1 MRSMLKET
9 GQISIPDYNHEQ
21 LEWNPTPP
29 KSMKSFYDTFLKWR
43 KDAGMK
49 NRIAEDLQE
58 MMKEAGLTSIE
69 VINSNEHYDKK
80 REDFKSKVGIWS
92 KVAGSIQMVD
102 EGYLDNEL
110 RLKALSDYNNWVE
123 NKAISMTMKLN
134 EVRGKI
140 KPDTNN
146 V

>member
-1 MRSMLKET
+1 MLKET
-9 GQISIPDYNHEQ
+9 GQISILDYNHEQ

-29 KSMKSFYDTFLKWR
+29 KSMKSFYDKFLKWR

-110 RLKALSDYNNWVE
+110 RLKAISDYNNWVE

-140 KPDTNN
+140 KPATNN